1 MTILTNILI
10 VLIVGVILFFCIRS
24 IYRNRKKG
32 DYSCGF
38 GCEGCG
44 GSCSGCGDHKS
55 PYV

>member
-44 GSCSGCGDHKS
+44 GSCSNCGEHKS